1 MNTGSME
8 TQLEP
13 AELDEATQYSVD
25 PNVLWER
32 YESNPECYDGVALAI
47 QRSWTGIIVAG
58 AVVGMFVF
66 VFMVVDTAVRLYVSP
81 IQWAFSIPMAAAIF
95 VIAGLIVAFWSV
107 FAILV
112 VMTLNFS
119 FWEMF
124 DRRTAVA
131 ICAGG
136 SGFLAVYW
144 PLFYYASM
152 PLDRIPFYGGLVVIA
167 MTVCQFGALWWGSR
181 ELAFIVPERKPS
193 EGPAVPIGF
202 QFKIT
207 HIMIAMVWFGVLFA
221 LDQIT
226 ARHEVLVMAAVY
238 VVIQSMLLVADW
250 LMFRRRGKKRL
261 VSAT

>member
-1 MNTGSME
+1 ME

-13 AELDEATQYSVD
+13 AAPAQYSVD
-25 PNVLWER
+25 PKELWEQ
-32 YESNPECYDGVALAI
+32 YDSNPDCYDGVALAI
-47 QRSWTGIIVAG
+47 QRSWTGIVLSGAIVG
-58 AVVGMFVF
+58 VFVF
-66 VFMVVDTAVRLYVSP
+66 VFILIDNAIRAYVSP
-81 IQWAFSIPMAAAIF
+81 IQWAFSVPMAGAIF
-95 VIAGLIVAFWSV
+95 VIAGLVVGFWSV

-144 PLFYYASM
+144 PLFYYDSVT
-152 PLDRIPFYGGLVVIA
+152 LDMLPFYGALVVIS
-167 MTVCQFGALWWGSR
+167 MTVCQIGALWWGSR
-181 ELAFIVPERKPS
+181 ELAFIVPDPKPS
-193 EGPAVPIGF
+193 DGPAIPIGF

-221 LDQIT
+221 VDQI
-226 ARHEVLVMAAVY
+226 APRHEVLVMATVY
-238 VVIQSMLLVADW
+238 VVVQSMLLFADW
-250 LMFRRRGKKRL
+250 LMFGRRRKKRL
-261 VSAT
+261 ASTT